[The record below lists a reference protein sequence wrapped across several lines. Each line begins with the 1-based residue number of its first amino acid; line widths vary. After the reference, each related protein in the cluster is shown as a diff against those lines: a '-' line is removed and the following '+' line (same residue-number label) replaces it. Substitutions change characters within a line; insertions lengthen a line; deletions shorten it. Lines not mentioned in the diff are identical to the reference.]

1 MTEIVLMQAA
11 LFQLRAAVASIEDPF
26 TRSQLQLATN
36 VLGNAIDAAANGVT
50 AASVNEIDFALN
62 DVVASVADVPE
73 IESIVTMLQKDV
85 AALKD
90 QTALPAEVI
99 AAIRSLQ
106 SKLRTRKNAIERQ
119 TFVEDAPNEPLPH
132 PPEELRADAL
142 LIRDRL
148 TNAGFAT
155 PALDS
160 LIADPSSLRFHSINE
175 INDERSEEHTSELQS
190 HSFISYA
197 V

>member
-36 VLGNAIDAAANGVT
+36 VLGNAIDAAANGVP

-119 TFVEDAPNEPLPH
+119 TFVEDPPNEPLPH
-132 PPEELRADAL
+132 PPEE
-142 LIRDRL
+142 
-148 TNAGFAT
+148 T
-155 PALDS
+155 
-160 LIADPSSLRFHSINE
+160 
-175 INDERSEEHTSELQS
+175 SEEHTSELQS
-190 HSFISYA
+190 HSF
-197 V
+197 

>member
-36 VLGNAIDAAANGVT
+36 VLGNAIDAAASGVT

-62 DVVASVADVPE
+62 DVVASVADAPE

-85 AALKD
+85 AALKE
-90 QTALPAEVI
+90 QTALPSDVVT
-99 AAIRSLQ
+99 AIRSFQ

-119 TFVEDAPNEPLPH
+119 TFVEDATSDALPH
-132 PPEELRADAL
+132 PPEELRSDAL
-142 LIRDRL
+142 PIRDRL
-148 TNAGFAT
+148 AGAGFAT

-160 LIADPSSLRFHSINE
+160 LIDEPASLRFHSINE
-175 INDERSEEHTSELQS
+175 IVDELDV
-190 HSFISYA
+190 IIA
-197 V
+197 P